1 MVLFA
6 TLISYT
12 TTYNWLLRLGFYKSE
27 VKKGVYVDGHKR
39 EDVIAYKQEVF
50 LPIIA
55 KLDSY
60 TRQYKEKD
68 DGIWT
73 IIELIL
79 PPRVQRHV
87 IYCYDKSCFYGH
99 DYKKTLWLDHITE

>member
-50 LPIIA
+50 LPLVA

-60 TRQYKEKD
+60 TWQYKEKD
-68 DGIWT
+68 NGT
-73 IIELIL
+73 
-79 PPRVQRHV
+79 
-87 IYCYDKSCFYGH
+87 
-99 DYKKTLWLDHITE
+99 

>member
-55 KLDSY
+55 KLDLY

-68 DGIWT
+68 NGI
-73 IIELIL
+73 
-79 PPRVQRHV
+79 
-87 IYCYDKSCFYGH
+87 
-99 DYKKTLWLDHITE
+99 